1 MVKTEHPSPV
11 LNSGPPEFL
20 SASSRGGG
28 KTLLSTLT
36 PLPRPMWLP
45 EKVWPFQT
53 RGLEVDGTVIAVTE
67 VGQGPTLLFVHTG
80 FWSLIWRDVITR
92 LAGEFRCICL
102 DAPGTGQSA
111 RRAHQAITLSHA
123 SRAVAGVIE
132 TLRLEDFTIVVHDLG
147 GPAGLAAVAEAPERL
162 RAIVAVNAFA
172 WRPTGAVFRG
182 MLALMG
188 SGLVREF
195 DAWTQ
200 FLPRVTASTFGV
212 ARSMDAATV
221 RAFRAGIGHE
231 GLRSFHYYMR
241 DARKNEDLYLH
252 LSQAFAGPLRGL
264 PLLTIFGEYN
274 DPLKFQPKWKALFPG
289 VTQVIVPK
297 GNHFPMCDNPE
308 LVAQTIRSWHW
319 EKVKLHSGS
328 KPQTKEK

>member
-1 MVKTEHPSPV
+1 MVTIEHSSPG
-11 LNSGPPEFL
+11 LNSGVSGFP
-20 SASSRGGG
+20 SRFGH
-28 KTLLSTLT
+28 KRAKAFLSTLA
-36 PLPRPMWLP
+36 PLPRPTWLP

-53 RGLEVDGTVIAVTE
+53 RGLEVDGSMVAVTE

-102 DAPGTGQSA
+102 DSPGTGQSA
-111 RRAHQAITLSHA
+111 RRAHESITLNHA
-123 SRAVAGVIE
+123 SRAVAAVIE
-132 TLRLEDFTIVVHDLG
+132 SFELEDATIVVHDLG
-147 GPAGLAAVAEAPERL
+147 GPAGLAAMASAPERL
-162 RAIVAVNAFA
+162 RAIVAVNTFA
-172 WRPTGAVFRG
+172 WQPTGAVFRG

-188 SGLVREF
+188 SGLIREF

-200 FLPRVTASTFGV
+200 FLPRVTARTFGV

-221 RAFRAGIGHE
+221 KAFRAGIGKE

-241 DARKNEDLYLH
+241 DARKNEDLYRQ
-252 LSQAFAGPLRGL
+252 LSHAFAGHLRGL

-274 DPLKFQPKWKALFPG
+274 DPLKFQSKWKTLFPDA
-289 VTQVIVPK
+289 TQVIVPK

-308 LVAQTIRSWHW
+308 LVAQTIRSWHR
-319 EKVKLHSGS
+319 EKVKLN
-328 KPQTKEK
+328 KAADRNQED